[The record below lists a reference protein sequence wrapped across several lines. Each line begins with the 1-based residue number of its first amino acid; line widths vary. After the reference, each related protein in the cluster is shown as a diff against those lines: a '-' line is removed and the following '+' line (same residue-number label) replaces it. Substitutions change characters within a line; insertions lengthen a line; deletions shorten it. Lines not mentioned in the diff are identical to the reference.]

1 MLASDF
7 FARYEVYC
15 PQTLAMADD
24 PVGLQIGTL
33 NKDIQKVMVTLDI
46 REQTV
51 QEAIDQKVDVI
62 LAKHPVIFRPLD
74 NLTDQDTQQKIILDL
89 ARAGIAVYTS
99 HTNIDIVENGLN
111 DWFCELLDIT
121 ETESLTDFGLGRVGN
136 IQPQSLGDFAE
147 KVKSLFEL
155 SGVTIVS
162 YDPSLSQEIKRV
174 AIWWWQWWQIL
185 SRRHR
190 QTSRCLCDRRHLLS
204 HRP

>member
-7 FARYEVYC
+7 FARYEAYC
-15 PQTLAMADD
+15 PKELAMADD

-51 QEAIDQKVDVI
+51 QEAIEQNVDVI
-62 LAKHPVIFRPLD
+62 LAKHPVIYRPLD

-111 DWFCELLDIT
+111 DWFCEMLDIT

-136 IQPQSLGDFAE
+136 IQSQTLGDF
-147 KVKSLFEL
+147 S
-155 SGVTIVS
+155 
-162 YDPSLSQEIKRV
+162 
-174 AIWWWQWWQIL
+174 
-185 SRRHR
+185 
-190 QTSRCLCDRRHLLS
+190 
-204 HRP
+204 